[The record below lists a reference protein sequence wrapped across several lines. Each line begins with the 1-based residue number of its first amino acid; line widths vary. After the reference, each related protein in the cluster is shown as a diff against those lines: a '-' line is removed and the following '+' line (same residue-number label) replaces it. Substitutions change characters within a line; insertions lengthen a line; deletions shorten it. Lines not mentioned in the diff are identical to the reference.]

1 MRQQCPDQERE
12 MREREE
18 STDREMRER
27 EREGKDRERERERE
41 RERCESLRNTLR
53 SILSDFAFPA
63 TSKQHGGEGK
73 RSLAGWLAAVSVDQ
87 LFKKQR

>member
-18 STDREMRER
+18 RTDREMRER
-27 EREGKDRERERERE
+27 ERGEGQRERE